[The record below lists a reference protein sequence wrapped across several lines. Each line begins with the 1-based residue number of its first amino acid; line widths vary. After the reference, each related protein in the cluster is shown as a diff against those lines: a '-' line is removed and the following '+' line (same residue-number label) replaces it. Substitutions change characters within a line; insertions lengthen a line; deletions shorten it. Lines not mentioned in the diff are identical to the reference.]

1 MNWLSLNILV
11 FSPLLISI
19 LFLLP
24 IFSGHSVLIRRFAKG
39 FAGIHFVYA
48 LLFLVFFNTNIE
60 TNYETALTFFN
71 FDWLGSLGISLTMG
85 LDGISI
91 FFVILTSFIVLTS
104 AIASKGIIKSK
115 HGLYYALIFIVESA
129 ILGVFCAQ
137 DMFEFFM
144 FWELELIPMY
154 FLIGL
159 WGEESSAKKSAM
171 KFLLYTFLG
180 SLFMLCGFL
189 MLYNFNF
196 ISTNELTADMRAL
209 SFDYDS
215 VPIYLQLFAA
225 VLMFIGFA
233 VKMPIIPLHT
243 WLPNA
248 HTDAPAPVSM
258 ILAALLLKMGAYGIL
273 RFNIQLLPDTFLM
286 MLPYLTVLAFIN
298 ITFAAIVA
306 YYQTD
311 IKKIVA
317 YSSISSMGIVL
328 LGFCSL
334 NLIGISGA
342 IFLMLAHGIISAGLF
357 FIVGIIYK
365 RTGTRDINQ
374 LGGIAKV
381 MPRLAG
387 FTLILV
393 MASIGLPGLIA
404 FVGEF
409 LVFFGTFISS
419 ILNNYLIQVI
429 ALASI
434 IVLILSACYMLKL
447 MHGVFYGVI
456 LERWEKLSDILNHE
470 LFVLLSLSLTAL
482 IFGIMP
488 MTILNIIEPFV
499 GNIIMA
505 FGG

>member
-1 MNWLSLNILV
+1 
-11 FSPLLISI
+11 
-19 LFLLP
+19 
-24 IFSGHSVLIRRFAKG
+24 
-39 FAGIHFVYA
+39 
-48 LLFLVFFNTNIE
+48 
-60 TNYETALTFFN
+60 
-71 FDWLGSLGISLTMG
+71 
-85 LDGISI
+85 
-91 FFVILTSFIVLTS
+91 
-104 AIASKGIIKSK
+104 
-115 HGLYYALIFIVESA
+115 
-129 ILGVFCAQ
+129 
-137 DMFEFFM
+137 
-144 FWELELIPMY
+144 
-154 FLIGL
+154 
-159 WGEESSAKKSAM
+159 
-171 KFLLYTFLG
+171 
-180 SLFMLCGFL
+180 
-189 MLYNFNF
+189 
-196 ISTNELTADMRAL
+196 
-209 SFDYDS
+209 
-215 VPIYLQLFAA
+215 
-225 VLMFIGFA
+225 
-233 VKMPIIPLHT
+233 
-243 WLPNA
+243 
-248 HTDAPAPVSM
+248 
-258 ILAALLLKMGAYGIL
+258 
-273 RFNIQLLPDTFLM
+273 
-286 MLPYLTVLAFIN
+286 
-298 ITFAAIVA
+298 
-306 YYQTD
+306 
-311 IKKIVA
+311 
-317 YSSISSMGIVL
+317 
-328 LGFCSL
+328 
-334 NLIGISGA
+334 
-342 IFLMLAHGIISAGLF
+342 MLAHGIISAGLF

-434 IVLILSACYMLKL
+434 MVLILSACYMLKL